1 MAKFSRLLWA
11 VLVFVVKP
19 ALAENFTYKQY
30 SASSEG
36 WKRGFVFAVAQHQ
49 TTINPGEGPPY
60 PTARAFQR
68 CLSGASDAILE
79 QQVEKYVARN
89 PRSLTEPMV
98 VVVIKTLHDMCRSE
112 IEKATAAAT
121 SAGPARD

>member
-1 MAKFSRLLWA
+1 MAVVRSAGLCCQTRAGRKLHIQAILGIIRRLEAGLCIRHSAPPDHHQSRRRVSLS
-11 VLVFVVKP
+11 
-19 ALAENFTYKQY
+19 N
-30 SASSEG
+30 SS
-36 WKRGFVFAVAQHQ
+36 R
-49 TTINPGEGPPY
+49 I
-60 PTARAFQR
+60 
-68 CLSGASDAILE
+68 LSGASDAILE

>member
-36 WKRGFVFAVAQHQ
+36 WKRGFVFAIAQHQ
-49 TTINPGEGPPY
+49 TTINLGEVASVFNSSRISAMPL
-60 PTARAFQR
+60 RRKR
-68 CLSGASDAILE
+68 CHS
-79 QQVEKYVARN
+79 
-89 PRSLTEPMV
+89 
-98 VVVIKTLHDMCRSE
+98 
-112 IEKATAAAT
+112 
-121 SAGPARD
+121 